1 VINRISSLF
10 LRTKDT
16 ELLQE
21 HSPDNRH
28 LAAAVILVE
37 AACTDGTFDEAEK
50 IAIENAL
57 RIGFELN
64 DNEVSHLLELAQSK
78 QDEANDLIQFTRKI
92 KDSFSESERIE
103 LIEMLWEIIYSD
115 GILHEFELN
124 LMRRVGGLLY
134 VSDQDRGKARKRV
147 LARLEANT

>member
-1 VINRISSLF
+1 M
-10 LRTKDT
+10 
-16 ELLQE
+16 
-21 HSPDNRH
+21 
-28 LAAAVILVE
+28 
-37 AACTDGTFDEAEK
+37 
-50 IAIENAL
+50 
-57 RIGFELN
+57 
-64 DNEVSHLLELAQSK
+64 LELAQSK